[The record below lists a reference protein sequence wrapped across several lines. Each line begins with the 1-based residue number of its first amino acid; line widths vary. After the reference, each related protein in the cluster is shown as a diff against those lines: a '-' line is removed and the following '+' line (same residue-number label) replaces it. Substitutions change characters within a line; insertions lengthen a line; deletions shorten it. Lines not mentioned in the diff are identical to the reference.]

1 MSGTALDHRLVRD
14 YLNELDAAM
23 RGLPAAKV
31 RELREQ
37 IAAHLADELPPDA
50 DDQQIADALGR
61 LGPADVL
68 AAEAG
73 AAAVDVSAA
82 PPSRLARAL
91 VKRVRPRTWIA
102 IALLLIAVAVAG
114 KWCDYYLS
122 AGSLQFW
129 YGGDWWYPQDV
140 QHQQISSINAQSQ
153 MFPLVQ
159 NTTPIRSGQ
168 RQGYVI
174 AIFNPNNV
182 TETIVGDASGQP
194 TGGWNNPGSAT
205 DQIGVSHSYTDIAN
219 GVVGEDAARGIAFG
233 LPVSIP
239 PHQSRLVRV
248 LWTSDICLG
257 NGETNGINALNLW
270 VRVGWFT
277 RAEVIPQQGW
287 YLIGPSRGRCAG

>member
-14 YLNELDAAM
+14 YLYELDAAM
-23 RGLPAAKV
+23 RGLPAAKA

-37 IAAHLADELPPDA
+37 IAAHLAEELPPDA
-50 DDQQIADALGR
+50 DDQQVADALSR
-61 LGPADVL
+61 LGPPDVL

-73 AAAVDVSAA
+73 AIDVSKA

-91 VKRVRPRTWIA
+91 LRRVRPRIWIA
-102 IALLLIAVAVAG
+102 IAVVLVAVAVAG

-122 AGSLQFW
+122 AGSLQFN
-129 YGGDWWYPQDV
+129 YGGDWWYPQDAR
-140 QHQQISSINAQSQ
+140 HQQITSIDVQTAQ
-153 MFPLVQ
+153 FPLVQ

-174 AIFNPNNV
+174 AIYNPNDV
-182 TETIVGDASGQP
+182 TETILGDASGQP
-194 TGGWNNPGSAT
+194 TGRWNSPGSAT
-205 DQIGVSHSYTDIAN
+205 VQIAVSHRYSDIAN
-219 GVVGEDAARGIAFG
+219 GVVGQQAAKGITFG

-239 PHQSRLVRV
+239 PGQSRLVRV

-257 NGETNGINALNLW
+257 DGETNGINSLNVW

-287 YLIGPSRGRCAG
+287 YLSGPSDGRCV